1 MNNSFQS
8 QMNIKQNQKQDFQ
21 QECLNDNLEKEKLMK
36 EIKDLKQIV
45 AQKDQALVQ
54 WMRICEDLSQNLL
67 QKQIDIKQLE
77 ISQNLNC
84 DDQEESKNNS
94 VDEQHLAI
102 KQDILEKK
110 GQQNSFFQNENQKI
124 FNRKLNE
131 DSKEYYSRYNG
142 QESTEVGSCNTLNL
156 NSKEQNSFN
165 QQSSSNR
172 ESKKVECSSDS
183 KQNENT
189 YQLSQNSNKE
199 QTKFSDNQIISIN
212 NNYIQEIEQIEKD
225 AHQLLIEFQKQM
237 YPEDSQLQQFDE
249 QQDLIC
255 NESDI
260 FSQCIKLKQCL
271 EEMKLE
277 KEQLTQQNNQFF
289 KIINEKCLEIQ
300 HLQSMLIQRDQNVID
315 YSEKRNEEYRKF
327 LQANHSLVNKNK
339 EQREMIFRFQQQLAL
354 LNYLKAENQEVN
366 LLKLEKQNLLDENEK
381 LKNHI
386 KHQKSIILEQ
396 SEYKLFYNQLK
407 TDYDILANHIQ
418 QLGDE
423 YISNSTANNTC
434 PTCFSQ
440 DQYRLVI
447 LQLQQKYDHLEKK
460 YKQDVQNLMEDL
472 SNLKFAYENKQRR

>member
-1 MNNSFQS
+1 
-8 QMNIKQNQKQDFQ
+8 MNIKQNQKQDFQ
-21 QECLNDNLEKEKLMK
+21 QECLNDKVEKEKLMK
-36 EIKDLKQIV
+36 EIQDLKQIV
-45 AQKDQALVQ
+45 VQKDQALVQ
-54 WMRICEDLSQNLL
+54 WMRMCEDLSQNLL

-77 ISQNLNC
+77 ISQNLLC

-94 VDEQHLAI
+94 VDEQILAT
-102 KQDILEKK
+102 KYETSEQK
-110 GQQNSFFQNENQKI
+110 GYQYSFYQNENQKI
-124 FNRKLNE
+124 INKKMNE
-131 DSKEYYSRYNG
+131 DSKEQSSRYNG
-142 QESTEVGSCNTLNL
+142 QESTEVDSCYTINL
-156 NSKEQNSFN
+156 NPKEQNSYN
-165 QQSSSNR
+165 QQHSPNR

-189 YQLSQNSNKE
+189 YQLSYNSNKD
-199 QTKFSDNQIISIN
+199 QTKFSENQIININ
-212 NNYIQEIEQIEKD
+212 NNYIKEIEQIEKD
-225 AHQLLIEFQKQM
+225 AQQLLKEFQKQM
-237 YPEDSQLQQFDE
+237 YPEDKQLYKLEFDE
-249 QQDLIC
+249 QQDLLC
-255 NESDI
+255 NQTDI

-277 KEQLTQQNNQFF
+277 KEQLSQQNNQFF

-300 HLQSMLIQRDQNVID
+300 HLQSMLIQRDQKVID

-327 LQANHSLVNKNK
+327 LQANHSLVNENK

-423 YISNSTANNTC
+423 YIQNQTVNNTC

-447 LQLQQKYDHLEKK
+447 LQLQQKIEHLEKK
-460 YKQDVQNLMEDL
+460 YKKDVQSLMEDL
-472 SNLKFAYENKQRR
+472 NNLKFAYESKQDR